1 MSNAKDA
8 PMSLLEG
15 IHSPADVKRL
25 DKSQLA
31 QLAAEMRHVIIQTV
45 ARNAGH
51 LAPNL
56 GVVELTLALHR
67 VFDSPTDKL
76 IWDVGHQSYPHKL
89 LTGRYEQFHTL
100 RQLGGIAGYPRR
112 CESVHDPF
120 GTSHGST
127 SISAALGFAAAR
139 DLKGEHH
146 HVVAVIGDG
155 ALTGGMAFEGLNNAG
170 ELGKPLILILN
181 DNEMSISPNIGAIH
195 RYLTK
200 LTTSRLYRAFERDVW
215 ELLGKLPRGG
225 RKAQLAAHRLKEG
238 LQNMVAPGVLFEEFG
253 IKYFGPI
260 DGHDLPLLEETLSD
274 LRRFHTP
281 VLLHV
286 VTRKGRGYG
295 PAEGDATTFHGV
307 GAFDPETGTASKG
320 SKKTWTHV
328 FGETALLIGERNPK
342 VVAITAA
349 MTDNTGLSRFA
360 KAYPERF
367 FDVGMAEEH
376 AVTFSA
382 GLACEGLT
390 PLTTIYSTFLQRAFD
405 QIIHDVAVQDLKIVL
420 CLDRAGLVGD
430 DGAPQHGVFDVGYL
444 RMIPGTVI
452 MQPMNGEEL
461 RDMLWTAANWPGK
474 RPIAVRYPRAPIPE
488 DKLAER
494 ELRLLEIGKAEQLR
508 AGGDVAIVA
517 LGTMVLPSLA
527 AAELLAAQGV
537 SATVVN
543 ARFAAPVDSSVIG
556 GLARSTGRIVT
567 VEENVLA
574 GGFGSAVSEMLDASG
589 IAVPQLRLG
598 VPNEFVLHGKR
609 DELLKQVG
617 LDAEGIARR
626 TLEFVRESRHQYT

>member
-1 MSNAKDA
+1 MS
-8 PMSLLEG
+8 MLEK
-15 IHSPADVKRL
+15 IQSPADI
-25 DKSQLA
+25 KSFDRTQLA

-67 VFDSPTDKL
+67 VFDSPTDKI

-89 LTGRYEQFHTL
+89 LTGRFESFHTL
-100 RQLGGIAGYPRR
+100 RQLDGIAGYPRR
-112 CESVHDPF
+112 AESEHDPF

-139 DLKGEHH
+139 DLKGESH

-170 ELGKPLILILN
+170 ELKKRLIVVLN
-181 DNEMSISPNIGAIH
+181 DNEMSISHNIGAIS

-238 LQNMVAPGVLFEEFG
+238 LQNMVAPGVLFEELG
-253 IKYFGPI
+253 LKYFGPI
-260 DGHDLPLLEETLSD
+260 DGHNLPVLEETLSD
-274 LRRFHTP
+274 LKRFEGP

-286 VTRKGRGYG
+286 VTQKGRGYG
-295 PAEGDATTFHGV
+295 PAEGDATTFHGIGV
-307 GAFDPETGTASKG
+307 FDPDTGTASKG
-320 SKKTWTHV
+320 SRKTYSHV
-328 FGETALLIGERNPK
+328 FGETAVLIGERMPK
-342 VVAITAA
+342 AVAITAA
-349 MTDNTGLSRFA
+349 MTDNTGLHPFADRF
-360 KAYPERF
+360 PERF

-382 GLACEGLT
+382 GLACEGLV

-420 CLDRAGLVGD
+420 CLDRAGIVGD

-444 RMIPGTVI
+444 RMIPGTVV
-452 MQPMNGEEL
+452 MQPKDGAEL
-461 RDMLWTAANWPGK
+461 RDMLWTAAHWDGK
-474 RPIAVRYPRAPIPE
+474 RPIAVRYPRAPIPDE
-488 DKLAER
+488 TAPEG
-494 ELRLLEIGKAEQLR
+494 EPRLLEIGKAEQLR

-517 LGTMVLPSLA
+517 LGTMVAPSLA

-543 ARFAAPVDSSVIG
+543 ARFAAPVDATMIG

-567 VEENVLA
+567 VEENVIA
-574 GGFGSAVSEMLDASG
+574 GGFGSAVSERLDAAG
-589 IAVPQLRLG
+589 IPAAVLRLG
-598 VPNEFVLHGKR
+598 VPDTFVLHGKR
-609 DELLKQVG
+609 DQLLKQIG

-626 TLEFVRESRHQYT
+626 TLEFVRQARHQYT

>member
-1 MSNAKDA
+1 
-8 PMSLLEG
+8 MSLLEKLQ
-15 IHSPADVKRL
+15 SPAELKAL
-25 DKSQLA
+25 KPAELQK
-31 QLAAEMRHVIIQTV
+31 LAAEMRHVIIQTV

-67 VFDSPTDKL
+67 VFDSPRDKL

-89 LTGRYEQFHTL
+89 LTGRLDQFHTL
-100 RQLGGIAGYPRR
+100 RQYNGIAGYPRR
-112 CESVHDPF
+112 AESAHDPF

-127 SISAALGFAAAR
+127 SISAALGFATAR
-139 DLKGEHH
+139 DLKGEDH

-170 ELGKPLILILN
+170 ELRKRLIVILN

-200 LTTSRLYRAFERDVW
+200 LTTSRLYRAFEGDVW

-225 RKAQLAAHRLKEG
+225 QRAQEAAHRLKEG
-238 LQNMVAPGVLFEEFG
+238 LQNMVAPGVLFEELG
-253 IKYFGPI
+253 LKYFGPI
-260 DGHDLPLLEETLSD
+260 DGHDLKVLEETLSD
-274 LRRFHTP
+274 LKRFNEP

-295 PAEGDATTFHGV
+295 PAEGDSTTFHGV
-307 GAFDPETGTASKG
+307 GVFDPDTGTASKG
-320 SKKTWTHV
+320 SRKTYSHV
-328 FGETALLIGERNPK
+328 FGETAVLIGERLPNA
-342 VVAITAA
+342 VAITAA
-349 MTDNTGLSRFA
+349 MTDNTGLTKFA
-360 KAYPERF
+360 KAFPERF
-367 FDVGMAEEH
+367 YDVGMAEEH

-382 GLACEGLT
+382 GLACEGLL

-444 RMIPGTVI
+444 RMIPGTVV
-452 MQPMNGEEL
+452 MQPRNGAEL
-461 RDMLWTAANWPGK
+461 RDMMWTAAHWNGK
-474 RPIAVRYPRAPIPE
+474 RPIAVRYPRSPIPE
-488 DKLAER
+488 ETMP
-494 ELRLLEIGKAEQLR
+494 EGEPRLLEIGKAEQLR

-517 LGTMVLPSLA
+517 LGTMVAPSLA
-527 AAELLAAQGV
+527 AAELLQAQGV

-543 ARFAAPVDSSVIG
+543 ARFAAPVDAAMIG

-574 GGFGSAVSEMLDASG
+574 GGFGSAVGEMLAG
-589 IAVPQLRLG
+589 AGLAVPQLMLG

-617 LDAEGIARR
+617 LDADGIARR
-626 TLEFVRESRHQYT
+626 TLEFVRQARHQYT

>member
-1 MSNAKDA
+1 VS
-8 PMSLLEG
+8 PLER
-15 IHSPADVKRL
+15 IHSPADLKAL
-25 DKSQLA
+25 DKADLVR
-31 QLAAEMRHVIIQTV
+31 LAAEMRHAIIQTV

-67 VFDSPTDKL
+67 VFDSPTDKI

-89 LTGRYEQFHTL
+89 LTGRYEQFATL
-100 RQLGGIAGYPRR
+100 RQAGGIAGYPRR
-112 CESVHDPF
+112 AESEHDPF

-127 SISAALGFAAAR
+127 SISAALGFAVAR
-139 DLKGEHH
+139 DLKGESH

-155 ALTGGMAFEGLNNAG
+155 ALTGGLAFEGLNNAG
-170 ELGKPLILILN
+170 ELGKPLILVLN

-225 RKAQLAAHRLKEG
+225 KRLQIAAHRLKEG

-253 IKYFGPI
+253 VKYFGPI

-274 LRRFHTP
+274 LKRFKTP

-286 VTRKGRGYG
+286 VTTKGKGYG

-307 GAFDPETGTASKG
+307 GVFDPDTGVASKG
-320 SKKTWTHV
+320 SKKTYSHV
-328 FGETALLIGERNPK
+328 FGETALLIGERDPK

-349 MTDNTGLSRFA
+349 MTDNTGLTAFA
-360 KAYPERF
+360 KAFPTRF
-367 FDVGMAEEH
+367 FDVGMSEEH

-390 PLTTIYSTFLQRAFD
+390 PLTAIYSTFLQRAFD

-444 RMIPGTVI
+444 RMIPGCVV

-461 RDMLWTAANWPGK
+461 RDMLWTAAHWPGK
-474 RPIAVRYPRAPIPE
+474 RPIAVRYPRSPIPE
-488 DKLAER
+488 DKLSER
-494 ELRLLEIGKAEQLR
+494 EPRILEIGKAEQLR

-517 LGTMVLPSLA
+517 LGTMVAPSLA
-527 AAELLAAQGV
+527 AAELLAAQGI

-543 ARFAAPVDSSVIG
+543 ARFASPVDGAMVG

-567 VEENVLA
+567 VEENVIA
-574 GGFGSAVSEMLDASG
+574 GGFGSAVSEWLEAAG
-589 IAVPQLRLG
+589 VFVPQLRLG

-609 DELLKQVG
+609 EVLLKQIG
-617 LDAEGIARR
+617 LDADGIARR
-626 TLEFVRESRHQYT
+626 TLEFVRQSRHQYQ

>member
-170 ELGKPLILILN
+170 ELGKPLILVLN

>member
-1 MSNAKDA
+1 MSMLDK
-8 PMSLLEG
+8 
-15 IHSPADVKRL
+15 IQSPADVKGL
-25 DKSQLA
+25 DRADVLK
-31 QLAAEMRHVIIQTV
+31 LAAEMRHVIIQTV

-67 VFDSPTDKL
+67 VFDSPTDKI

-89 LTGRYEQFHTL
+89 LTGRYDQFHTL

-112 CESVHDPF
+112 SESAHDPF

-127 SISAALGFAAAR
+127 SIAAALGFAAAR
-139 DLKGEHH
+139 DLKGENH
-146 HVVAVIGDG
+146 HVIAVIGDG

-170 ELGKPLILILN
+170 ELRKKLIVILN

-200 LTTSRLYRAFERDVW
+200 LTTSRVYRAFERDVW

-225 RKAQLAAHRLKEG
+225 KKAQVAAHRLKEG
-238 LQNMVAPGVLFEEFG
+238 LQNMVAPGVLFEEMG
-253 IKYFGPI
+253 LKYFGPI
-260 DGHDLPLLEETLSD
+260 DGHDLPVLEETLSD
-274 LRRFHTP
+274 LRRFDEP

-307 GAFDPETGTASKG
+307 GVFDPDTGTASKG
-320 SKKTWTHV
+320 SKKTYTHV
-328 FGETALLIGERNPK
+328 FADTAVLIGEALPNA
-342 VVAITAA
+342 VAITAA
-349 MTDNTGLSRFA
+349 MTDNTGLTKFA
-360 KAYPERF
+360 KAFPERF

-390 PLTTIYSTFLQRAFD
+390 PLTTIYSTFLQRGFD

-430 DGAPQHGVFDVGYL
+430 DGAPQHGVFDIGYL
-444 RMIPGTVI
+444 RMIPGTVV

-461 RDMLWTAANWPGK
+461 RDMLWTAAHWQGK

-488 DKLAER
+488 DKLPER
-494 ELRLLEIGKAEQLR
+494 DPRRLEIGKAEQLR
-508 AGGDVAIVA
+508 AGADVAIIA

-527 AAELLAAQGV
+527 AAELLAAQGI

-543 ARFAAPVDSSVIG
+543 ARFAAPLDDAMIG
-556 GLARSTGRIVT
+556 GLARSTARIVT

-574 GGFGSAVSEMLDASG
+574 GGFGSAVGEMLARAG
-589 IAVPQLRLG
+589 IVVPRLALG
-598 VPNEFVLHGKR
+598 VPDEFVLHGKR
-609 DELLKQVG
+609 DELLHEIG
-617 LDAEGIARR
+617 LDAEAIAKR
-626 TLEFVRESRHQYT
+626 TAEFVRQARQQYV

>member
-1 MSNAKDA
+1 MS
-8 PMSLLEG
+8 MLEK
-15 IHSPADVKRL
+15 IQSPADIKSL
-25 DKSQLA
+25 DRTQLA

-56 GVVELTLALHR
+56 GVIELTLALHR
-67 VFDSPTDKL
+67 VFDSPVDKI

-89 LTGRYEQFHTL
+89 LTGRFESFHTL
-100 RQLGGIAGYPRR
+100 RQLDGIAGYPRR
-112 CESVHDPF
+112 AESEHDPF

-139 DLKGEHH
+139 DLKGEPH

-170 ELGKPLILILN
+170 ELKKRLIVILN
-181 DNEMSISPNIGAIH
+181 DNEMSISPNIGAIS

-215 ELLGKLPRGG
+215 DLLGKLPRGS
-225 RKAQLAAHRLKEG
+225 RKAQLVAHRLKEG
-238 LQNMVAPGVLFEEFG
+238 LQNMVAPGVLFEELG
-253 IKYFGPI
+253 LKYFGPI
-260 DGHDLPLLEETLSD
+260 DGHNLPVLEETLSD
-274 LRRFHTP
+274 LKRFEGP

-286 VTRKGRGYG
+286 VTQKGRGYG

-307 GAFDPETGTASKG
+307 GVFDPDTGTASKG
-320 SKKTWTHV
+320 AKKTYSHI
-328 FGETALLIGERNPK
+328 FGETAVLIGERMPK
-342 VVAITAA
+342 AVAITAA
-349 MTDNTGLSRFA
+349 MTDNTGLNKFA
-360 KAYPERF
+360 KAFPERF

-382 GLACEGLT
+382 GLACEGLV

-420 CLDRAGLVGD
+420 CLDRAGIVGD

-444 RMIPGTVI
+444 RMIPGTVV
-452 MQPMNGEEL
+452 MQPKDGAEL
-461 RDMLWTAANWPGK
+461 RDMLWTAAHWNGK
-474 RPIAVRYPRAPIPE
+474 RPIAVRYPRSPIPDE
-488 DKLAER
+488 VAPEG
-494 ELRLLEIGKAEQLR
+494 EPRLLEIGKAEQLR

-517 LGTMVLPSLA
+517 LGTMVAPSLA

-543 ARFAAPVDSSVIG
+543 ARFAAPVDAAMIG
-556 GLARSTGRIVT
+556 GLARSTGRVVT
-567 VEENVLA
+567 VEENVIA
-574 GGFGSAVSEMLDASG
+574 GGFGSAVSERLDADG
-589 IAVPQLRLG
+589 IPAALLRLG
-598 VPNEFVLHGKR
+598 VPDEFVLHGKR
-609 DELLKQVG
+609 DQLLKQIG

-626 TLEFVRESRHQYT
+626 TLEFVRQARHQYT